1 MNKKELVAAVAAKSE
16 LSQKDAEKALKAVF
30 DVVTAELVAG
40 QKVAV
45 PGFGTFEVAH
55 KEARTGRNPKTKET
69 IKIAASN
76 AAKFKAA
83 NALKD
88 SLNA

>member
-45 PGFGTFEVAH
+45 PGFGTFDVVK

-69 IKIAASN
+69 IKIAAST

-83 NALKD
+83 KALKD

>member
-45 PGFGTFEVAH
+45 PGFGTFDVVK

-69 IKIAASN
+69 IKIAAST
-76 AAKFKAA
+76 AAKFKPAK
-83 NALKD
+83 ALKD